1 MTNYRITSPD
11 PTFSGVVAD
20 VIFNHGTA
28 FLTVDHE
35 VDRIDG
41 ATNLPQPIAALAYFR
56 RRRYGIEEVTAPV
69 PVQKPE
75 PVGTLN
81 SSAVDHPQAVGHPAV
96 DSTTPVLPGT
106 STPAVSA
113 PAPAAPAPE
122 AKLPA
127 KSASKA
133 DWKAYAINHGG
144 MSEDDA
150 EDATRDQLAEKY
162 TEAAQ

>member
-11 PTFSGVVAD
+11 PTFSGVVAN
-20 VIFNHGTA
+20 VIFNEGVAYLTA
-28 FLTVDHE
+28 DHE
-35 VDRIDG
+35 VDRVDG

-56 RRRYGIEEVTAPV
+56 RRRYGIEEVTASV

-75 PVGTLN
+75 LEGTLN
-81 SSAVDHPQAVGHPAV
+81 SSAVDHPLATGHPAG
-96 DSTTPVLPGT
+96 DGTTPVVS
-106 STPAVSA
+106 STPTPVV
-113 PAPAAPAPE
+113 PAPAPAPE

-133 DWKAYAINHGG
+133 DWKAYAVNHGG
-144 MSEDDA
+144 MSEADA